1 MGIFRNQTKQV
12 DAVPMPRDKN
22 PRTGANGDG
31 AISIIGPGM
40 TVVGDLTTE
49 GTIRVEGRVEGS
61 VRAGRIVLI
70 GRDGEVVGDVITH
83 EAVIAGRIQG
93 TVVAENRLELQ
104 STAVIEGEIHAR
116 AQHLKLDE
124 GARFNGRVRMLD
136 AGTEEV
142 LAIPASTAVA
152 LEPG

>member
-1 MGIFRNQTKQV
+1 MTKDKSPRNGGT
-12 DAVPMPRDKN
+12 
-22 PRTGANGDG
+22 GDG

-40 TVVGDLTTE
+40 TVVGDLTTD
-49 GTIRVEGRVEGS
+49 GTVRIEGRVEGS
-61 VRAGRIVLI
+61 VRAARIVLI
-70 GRDGEVVGDVITH
+70 GRDGEVVGDVVTN

-116 AQHLKLDE
+116 SQQLKLDE
-124 GARFNGRVRMLD
+124 GARLNGRVRMLD
-136 AGTEEV
+136 AGNGEV
-142 LAIPASTAVA
+142 LAIPASTVAV